1 MLRLL
6 ALATLWPLV
15 SWGAVYDFDYRSVGD
30 PDARPTNIF
39 DDGNSTY
46 FQFAAGRPVPAI
58 LKIGPA
64 GERLATWRE
73 DGPYIV
79 VDEVLPD
86 WRMRL
91 GRGIAAVRYA
101 GTRPLA
107 VKGVLY
113 GAAVPISEGGSAAP
127 RRPALVAPMTSQSP
141 APAAPALSLA
151 QGIAR
156 PASAVPPAIP
166 PISHGGAAQSLPDF
180 SGSFVVQ
187 MGGVGILQSP
197 RAAPEPAPEAAAMP
211 ALKLAVA
218 MRISRRVSERLSVR
232 FADLSPSATDQV
244 MLDTAVNQAKD
255 MQAKGMSSGY
265 IVVRA
270 YSGAKSLKSRQRY
283 AALRGDEVKSALVR
297 AGVDAARIRVVAAAT
312 RTASRADILFI
323 GEGVR
328 A

>member
-6 ALATLWPLV
+6 ALATLCPLV

-58 LKIGPA
+58 LKVGPA
-64 GERLATWRE
+64 GERLSTWRE
-73 DGPYIV
+73 DGPYVV

-113 GAAVPISEGGSAAP
+113 GAAVPISEGGSAAL
-127 RRPALVAPMTSQSP
+127 RRPAPVATMTSQSP
-141 APAAPALSLA
+141 APTAAPAAPALSLA

-166 PISHGGAAQSLPDF
+166 PISHGGPAQSLPDF
-180 SGSFVVQ
+180 SGGFVVQ
-187 MGGVGILQSP
+187 MGSAGILQSP
-197 RAAPEPAPEAAAMP
+197 RAAPETAPEAAATP
-211 ALKLAVA
+211 SLKLAVA

-232 FADLSPSATDQV
+232 FTDLSPSATDQV
-244 MLDTAVNQAKD
+244 MLDTAVS
-255 MQAKGMSSGY
+255 QAKGMSAGY

-283 AALRGDEVKSALVR
+283 AALRADEVKSALVR
-297 AGVDAARIRVVAAAT
+297 AGVDAARIRVVTATT

>member
-58 LKIGPA
+58 LKIGPT

-73 DGPYIV
+73 DGPYVV

-113 GAAVPISEGGSAAP
+113 GAAVPISEGGSAP
-127 RRPALVAPMTSQSP
+127 SRRPALVAPMTSQSLAP
-141 APAAPALSLA
+141 TAAPAAPALSLA
-151 QGIAR
+151 QEIAR
-156 PASAVPPAIP
+156 PASAVPPIIP
-166 PISHGGAAQSLPDF
+166 GGPAQSLPDF

-187 MGGVGILQSP
+187 MGGAGILQSP
-197 RAAPEPAPEAAAMP
+197 RAAPEPAPEAAATP

-232 FADLSPSATDQV
+232 FTDLSPSATDQ
-244 MLDTAVNQAKD
+244 MTLDTAIN
-255 MQAKGMSSGY
+255 QAKGMSSGY

-297 AGVDAARIRVVAAAT
+297 AGVDAARIRVVAATT

>member
-30 PDARPTNIF
+30 QDAKPTNVF
-39 DDGNSTY
+39 DDGRSTY
-46 FQFAAGRPVPAI
+46 FQFAAGRPVPVI
-58 LKIGPA
+58 LMVGPA

-79 VDEVLPD
+79 VDGVLPD

-107 VKGVLY
+107 MKGVLY
-113 GAAVPISEGGSAAP
+113 GAAVPISEGGTVATALAPSILTRPAPAASMASPGPALIAPTAAP
-127 RRPALVAPMTSQSP
+127 AQGIASPALVA
-141 APAAPALSLA
+141 APTIAVGAQALPDFTGSFIVQMGA
-151 QGIAR
+151 
-156 PASAVPPAIP
+156 AVPPSPRVATEP
-166 PISHGGAAQSLPDF
+166 TPGAA
-180 SGSFVVQ
+180 
-187 MGGVGILQSP
+187 
-197 RAAPEPAPEAAAMP
+197 AAP

-218 MRISRRVSERLSVR
+218 LRGSRRVSERLTVR
-232 FADLSPSATDQV
+232 FSDLSPSAADQV
-244 MLDTAVNQAKD
+244 TLDTAIRQAN
-255 MQAKGMSSGY
+255 GMSAGY

-297 AGVDAARIRVVAAAT
+297 AGVDVARIRVVAATT
-312 RTASRADILFI
+312 RAASRADILFI
-323 GEGVR
+323 GEGVH